1 MSTPQNDL
9 INSLPAATQSA
20 IVDVEKTKSAWL
32 AAREIESKATARVDT
47 IKARRNEAAANAEAQ
62 NKRWH
67 ELFRANDGE
76 MTKEMRALRSEVAL
90 DRESLEVFDELIST
104 TEEEIETIP
113 WDTAD
118 RAFEYIGAHRHFKRI
133 RANQLWAEFMSQHGA
148 QLTQL
153 LTLMN
158 ETLRDSTEN
167 HYDEKTALTNFVKNE
182 VLSRAFSDDELP
194 NDPAFTLVGHY
205 PASASHYD
213 YRKGG
218 SPAARHRVK
227 VRREAKKQGGK

>member
-1 MSTPQNDL
+1 MSTPRNDL
-9 INSLPAATQSA
+9 VNSLPAATQNA
-20 IVDVEKTKSAWL
+20 IADVEKTKSAWL

-118 RAFEYIGAHRHFKRI
+118 RAREYIAAHKKLKRI
-133 RANQLWAEFMSQHGA
+133 RANQLWGEFMNQHGA

-158 ETLRDSTEN
+158 ETLEPSPEN
-167 HYDEKTALTNFVKNE
+167 HYDEKTALANFVKDE
-182 VLSRAFSDDELP
+182 VLSRAFSNDVLP
-194 NDPAFTLVGHY
+194 NDPVFTLVDHY
-205 PASASHYD
+205 PQSASHYD
-213 YRKGG
+213 VHKGG
-218 SPAARHRVK
+218 TAAARHKVS
-227 VRREAKKQGGK
+227 VRRAMKKQGGK